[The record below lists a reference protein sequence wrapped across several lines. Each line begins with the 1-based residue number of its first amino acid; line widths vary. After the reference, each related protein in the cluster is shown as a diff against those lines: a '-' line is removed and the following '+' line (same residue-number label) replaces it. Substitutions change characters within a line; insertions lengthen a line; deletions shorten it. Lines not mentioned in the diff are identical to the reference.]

1 MNKELK
7 ASIEKVLELARE
19 QEIGVLFLLGKDE
32 NLHIFKNCTPKSQAW
47 LMFNYI
53 ESKEEVQEAF
63 TDHVRQ
69 KIQEDEKQ
77 NAPSPEPSDKN
88 TDTGNDTG
96 STGTTEVHPE
106 PADPAGTE
114 TGN

>member
-1 MNKELK
+1 MNKKLK
-7 ASIEKVLELARE
+7 ASIDYVLKVANAQKVGILILTAK
-19 QEIGVLFLLGKDE
+19 GK
-32 NLHIFKNCTPKSQAW
+32 NLHIAKNCTPQSQAW

-53 ESKEEVQEAF
+53 EGKAEIQEAF

-77 NAPSPEPSDKN
+77 DAPSPEPSDKN

>member
-32 NLHIFKNCTPKSQAW
+32 NLHIFKNCTPQSQAW

-53 ESKEEVQEAF
+53 ESKEEIQEAF

-69 KIQEDEKQ
+69 KIQQDEKQ
-77 NAPSPEPSDKN
+77 DAPSPEPS

-96 STGTTEVHPE
+96 STGTTEVHTE
-106 PADPAGTE
+106 PADQAGTE

>member
-1 MNKELK
+1 MNKKLK
-7 ASIEKVLELARE
+7 ASIDYVLKLANAQKVGILILTAE
-19 QEIGVLFLLGKDE
+19 GK
-32 NLHIFKNCTPKSQAW
+32 NLHIAKNCTPQSQAW

-53 ESKEEVQEAF
+53 EGKAEIQEAF

-77 NAPSPEPSDKN
+77 DLPSPEPSDKN

-106 PADPAGTE
+106 SADPAGTE

>member
-1 MNKELK
+1 MNKKLK
-7 ASIEKVLELARE
+7 ASIDKVLELAKS
-19 QEIGVLFLLGKDE
+19 QKVGLLFLAAEGK
-32 NLHIFKNCTPKSQAW
+32 NLHFAKNCTVEAQA
-47 LMFNYI
+47 LMMFNYI
-53 ESKEEVQEAF
+53 EGKAEIQEAF

-77 NAPSPEPSDKN
+77 DAPSPEPSDKN

>member
-1 MNKELK
+1 MNKKLK
-7 ASIEKVLELARE
+7 ASIDKVLELVKSQKVGILILAYE
-19 QEIGVLFLLGKDE
+19 GK
-32 NLHIFKNCTPKSQAW
+32 NLHVAKNCTVEAQA
-47 LMFNYI
+47 LMMFNYI
-53 ESKEEVQEAF
+53 EVKAEIQEAF

-106 PADPAGTE
+106 SADPARTE